1 MKKLFLFTLLAIAA
15 ISFNACSKDETWPD
29 DSPIIEFKD
38 SYFLEALVSTDND
51 DGSKIDKNGDGK
63 ISEKEASVVRLLT
76 LSDFNIRCVD
86 EISYFTALI
95 SLGCNNTQL
104 TSLDVSRNTE
114 LKELVCRDNTQ
125 LTSLDVSK
133 NTKLEC
139 LYCDNTQ
146 LTSLDMSR
154 NTELEELFCRDNTQL
169 TSLDVSKNTKLTH
182 LDCDNNQ
189 LTSLDVSK
197 NTELGW
203 LYCNNNQLTS
213 LDLSKNTELNKLNC
227 SGNNL
232 KSVIF
237 QRNIDYRLLPSLE
250 AIWDEYGDIITY
262 VYVD

>member
-114 LKELVCRDNTQ
+114 L
-125 LTSLDVSK
+125 
-133 NTKLEC
+133 
-139 LYCDNTQ
+139 
-146 LTSLDMSR
+146 
-154 NTELEELFCRDNTQL
+154 
-169 TSLDVSKNTKLTH
+169 
-182 LDCDNNQ
+182 
-189 LTSLDVSK
+189 
-197 NTELGW
+197 
-203 LYCNNNQLTS
+203 
-213 LDLSKNTELNKLNC
+213 
-227 SGNNL
+227 
-232 KSVIF
+232 
-237 QRNIDYRLLPSLE
+237 
-250 AIWDEYGDIITY
+250 
-262 VYVD
+262 

>member
-63 ISEKEASVVRLLT
+63 ISEKEASVVRSLT

-95 SLGCNNTQL
+95 ALI
-104 TSLDVSRNTE
+104 
-114 LKELVCRDNTQ
+114 
-125 LTSLDVSK
+125 
-133 NTKLEC
+133 
-139 LYCDNTQ
+139 CDNTQ

-154 NTELEELFCRDNTQL
+154 NTELKELFCR
-169 TSLDVSKNTKLTH
+169 
-182 LDCDNNQ
+182 DNNQ
-189 LTSLDVSK
+189 LTSLDLSK

-203 LYCNNNQLTS
+203 LYCNNNQFTSLDVSKNTKLAYLDCDNNQLTS
-213 LDLSKNTELNKLNC
+213 LDLSKNTELNGLNC

-232 KSVIF
+232 KSVIL

-250 AIWDEYGDIITY
+250 AIWNEYGDIITY